1 MDRADQGGSKMKTMQ
16 QLQRFLTMAELTPEV
31 LTELLALAKDIKHQP
46 SVYQNV
52 LSHKK
57 VALLCEKASTRTRL
71 SFEVGVVELGG
82 HPIVLSGAEMQI
94 GRGEPLSCASSLCS

>member
-1 MDRADQGGSKMKTMQ
+1 MKTMQ
-16 QLQRFLTMAELTPEV
+16 QLQHFLTMAELTPEA

-57 VALLCEKASTRTRL
+57 VALLFEKASTRTRL

-82 HPIVLSGAEMQI
+82 HPIVLSGADMQI
-94 GRGEPLSCASSLCS
+94 GRGSRFLIRFKS

>member
-1 MDRADQGGSKMKTMQ
+1 MKTMQ
-16 QLQRFLTMAELTPEV
+16 QLQHFLTMAELTPEA
-31 LTELLALAKDIKHQP
+31 LTGELLALAKDIKHQP

-82 HPIVLSGAEMQI
+82 HPIVLSGADMQI